1 MKKKYL
7 LLSGFAL
14 SAAGVTS
21 YLLRKGSNR
30 TMAKMMVNDMKD
42 KILPFMK
49 KEEKDQKLPV
59 NKAGHPDPYD
69 IDDNEM
75 VSEGSMYPVNYYNKK
90 KQ

>member
-30 TMAKMMVNDMKD
+30 VMAKMMVNEMKD
-42 KILPFMK
+42 KVLPFLT
-49 KEEKDQKLPV
+49 KDDKQGKLPV
-59 NKAGHPDPYD
+59 NKAGHPDPFD
-69 IDDNEM
+69 IRDNEM
-75 VSEGSMYPVNYYNKK
+75 VSEGSMYPVDYYNEK